1 MDSSNLSIH
10 SFVKVAPADPIL
22 NPHEHSFVQQMLT
35 DQHRQLYLYG
45 WLKLYILIT
54 VTISCTDF
62 FPTHLYRQPNL
73 NRIKIF

>member
-1 MDSSNLSIH
+1 MSKREKKKDSSNLSVH

-45 WLKLYILIT
+45 
-54 VTISCTDF
+54 
-62 FPTHLYRQPNL
+62 
-73 NRIKIF
+73 